1 MLNMK
6 SHSKQHAD
14 ANYLVVGL
22 GLTGFSAARYLMS
35 QGYRCRVQ
43 DTRDIPPY
51 FQALRTEFPLA
62 DIVKHSLDAEL
73 IAWADV
79 LVVSPGLS
87 IAQPEIAQAI
97 NLGKSV
103 IGDIE
108 LFSQAIT
115 DKPVIAITGSN
126 GKSTVTTLLGNM
138 IAADKKLVGVGGNLG
153 IPALD
158 LLQQPADYFVLELS
172 SYQLETT
179 QSLQPVAATVLN
191 LSEDHL
197 DRYDSYADYI
207 QAKLHI
213 YQNAKFCISNQDDET
228 TRHDSNDILFGLTAN
243 ATVDFGLVE
252 NDSGTWLA
260 HQGEPWIN
268 VNQLKI
274 SGRHN
279 WANCLAAMA
288 LANTLDISRDAI
300 INAMIE
306 FKGIPHRGEWIAEI
320 DGVEWVN
327 DTKATNVGAA
337 LASIEGRDRPII
349 LIAGGQ
355 SKNAD
360 MSVLYQAIKQQVK
373 LVLLMGVD
381 ADRIEQ
387 AWQSAA
393 PIERVDNM
401 AVAVARAN
409 QQAVSGDC
417 VLLAPACASFDM
429 YPKFEARGDDFSN
442 HVKQLQHDELLQG
455 GSKND

>member
-1 MLNMK
+1 MLNMNAQ
-6 SHSKQHAD
+6 SKQHAD

-51 FQALRTEFPLA
+51 FQALRTEFPSA
-62 DIVKHSLDAEL
+62 DIVKQPLNAEL
-73 IAWADV
+73 IDWADV

-87 IAQPEIAQAI
+87 ISQPEIVQAI
-97 NLGKSV
+97 DLGKSV

-108 LFSQAIT
+108 LFAQATT
-115 DKPVIAITGSN
+115 DKPVVAITGSN
-126 GKSTVTTLLGNM
+126 GKSTVTTLLGEM
-138 IAADKKLVGVGGNLG
+138 IAADSKSVGVGGNLG

-158 LLQQPADYFVLELS
+158 LLQQPADCFVLELS

-179 QSLQPVAATVLN
+179 QSLHPFAATVLN

-213 YQNAKFCISNQDDET
+213 YQNAKICISNQDDET
-228 TRHDSNDILFGLTAN
+228 TRHDSNDILFGLTTDGTAE
-243 ATVDFGLVE
+243 FGLAE

-260 HQGEPWIN
+260 HKGEAWVN
-268 VNQLKI
+268 VNRLKI

-288 LANTLDISRDAI
+288 LASTLDISRQAI
-300 INAMIE
+300 INALIE
-306 FKGIPHRGEWIAEI
+306 FKGIPHRSEWIAEI

-360 MSVLYQAIKQQVK
+360 MGVLYQVIKQKVK

-387 AWQSAA
+387 VWLGAA
-393 PIERVDNM
+393 AIERVDNM
-401 AVAVARAN
+401 ANAVARAN

-429 YPKFEARGDDFSN
+429 YPKFEARGDDFAK
-442 HVKQLQHDELLQG
+442 HVRQL
-455 GSKND
+455 KND

>member
-1 MLNMK
+1 MLNMNAQ
-6 SHSKQHAD
+6 SKQHAE

-22 GLTGFSAARYLMS
+22 GLTGFSVARYLIS

-51 FQALRTEFPLA
+51 FHALRAEFPSA
-62 DIVKHSLDAEL
+62 DIVKQPLNAEL
-73 IAWADV
+73 IDWSDV

-87 IAQPEIAQAI
+87 ISQPEIVQAI
-97 NLGKSV
+97 DLGKAV

-108 LFSQAIT
+108 LFAQATIG
-115 DKPVIAITGSN
+115 KPVVAITGSN
-126 GKSTVTTLLGNM
+126 GKSTVTTLLGEM
-138 IAADKKLVGVGGNLG
+138 IAADGKSVGVGGNLG

-158 LLQQPADYFVLELS
+158 LLHQPADYFVLELS

-197 DRYDSYADYI
+197 DRYNSYADYI

-213 YQNAKFCISNQDDET
+213 YQNAKICISNEDDET
-228 TRHDSNDILFGLTAN
+228 TRHNSNDILFGLSDNGA
-243 ATVDFGLVE
+243 AEFGLVK

-260 HQGEPWIN
+260 YKDEQWVN
-268 VNQLKI
+268 VNQLKVT
-274 SGRHN
+274 GRHN

-288 LANTLDISRDAI
+288 LACTLDISRQAI
-300 INAMIE
+300 IKAMIE
-306 FKGIPHRGEWIAEI
+306 FKGIPHRSEWIAEI

-360 MSVLYQAIKQQVK
+360 MGILYQSIKQQVK

-387 AWQSAA
+387 AWKGSA

-401 AVAVARAN
+401 ANAVVWAK
-409 QQAVSGDC
+409 QKAVSGDC

-429 YPKFEARGDDFSN
+429 YPNFEARGDDFAN
-442 HVKQLQHDELLQG
+442 HVRRLQHD
-455 GSKND
+455 

>member
-1 MLNMK
+1 MRNMN
-6 SHSKQHAD
+6 SQSNHHAD
-14 ANYLVVGL
+14 VNYLVVGL
-22 GLTGFSAARYLMS
+22 GLTGFSTARYLMS
-35 QGYRCRVQ
+35 LGYRCRVQ

-51 FQALRTEFPLA
+51 FQALHKAYPSA
-62 DIVKHSLDAEL
+62 DIVKQPLNAEL
-73 IAWADV
+73 ITWADV

-87 IAQPEIAQAI
+87 ISQPEIVQAI
-97 NLGKSV
+97 DLGKSV

-108 LFSQAIT
+108 LFAQATT

-126 GKSTVTTLLGNM
+126 GKSTVTTLLGEM
-138 IAADKKLVGVGGNLG
+138 TAADGKSVGVGGNLG

-213 YQNAKFCISNQDDET
+213 YQNAKICISNQDDET
-228 TRHDSNDILFGLTAN
+228 TRHNSNDILFGLTAN
-243 ATVDFGLVE
+243 GTAEFGLVE
-252 NDSGTWLA
+252 NDSGIWLA
-260 HQGEPWIN
+260 HKGEPWVN
-268 VNQLKI
+268 VNLLKI

-288 LANTLDISRDAI
+288 LASTLDISKQAI
-300 INAMIE
+300 IDVLVE
-306 FKGIPHRGEWIAEI
+306 FKGIPHRSEWIAEI

-360 MSVLYQAIKQQVK
+360 MSVLYEAIKQQVK

-381 ADRIEQ
+381 ADRIEKS
-387 AWQSAA
+387 WLGAA
-393 PIERVDNM
+393 PIERVANM
-401 AVAVARAN
+401 ENAVARAS
-409 QQAVSGDC
+409 QKAASGDC
-417 VLLAPACASFDM
+417 VLLAPACASLDM
-429 YPKFEARGDDFSN
+429 YPKFEARGDDFAY
-442 HVKQLQHDELLQG
+442 HVRQLRHD
-455 GSKND
+455 

>member
-1 MLNMK
+1 MLNMNA
-6 SHSKQHAD
+6 HSKQHAD

-22 GLTGFSAARYLMS
+22 GLTGYSAARYLIS
-35 QGYRCRVQ
+35 QGYVCRVQ

-51 FQALRTEFPLA
+51 FQALCTEFPSA
-62 DIVKHSLDAEL
+62 DIVKQSLNAEL
-73 IAWADV
+73 IDWADV

-87 IAQPEIAQAI
+87 IAQPEIVQAI
-97 NLGKSV
+97 ELGKSV

-108 LFSQAIT
+108 LFAQAT
-115 DKPVIAITGSN
+115 TSKPVVAITGSN

-138 IAADKKLVGVGGNLG
+138 IAADNKSVGVGGNLG

-158 LLQQPADYFVLELS
+158 LLQQPVDCFVLELS

-197 DRYDSYADYI
+197 DRYDGYADYV
-207 QAKLHI
+207 QTKLHI
-213 YQNAKFCISNQDDET
+213 YHNAKICISNQDDET
-228 TRHDSNDILFGLTAN
+228 TRHDSKDVLFGLMINGTA
-243 ATVDFGLVE
+243 DFGLVE
-252 NDSGTWLA
+252 NDSGTFLA
-260 HQGEPWIN
+260 HKGEAWIN
-268 VNQLKI
+268 VKQLKI

-300 INAMIE
+300 VNAMIE
-306 FKGIPHRGEWIAEI
+306 FKGIPHRSEWIAEI

-355 SKNAD
+355 SKKAD
-360 MSVLYQAIKQQVK
+360 MSVLYRAIKQQVK

-387 AWQSAA
+387 AWQGAA

-401 AVAVARAN
+401 ENAVIRAN
-409 QQAVSGDC
+409 KMAVNGDC

-429 YPKFEARGDDFSN
+429 YAKFEARGDDFAN
-442 HVKQLQHDELLQG
+442 HVRQLRHDEL
-455 GSKND
+455 KNV

>member
-1 MLNMK
+1 MLTMRTQLK
-6 SHSKQHAD
+6 HHAD
-14 ANYLVVGL
+14 VNYLVVGL
-22 GLTGFSAARYLMS
+22 GLSGFSAARYLIS
-35 QGYRCRVQ
+35 KGYRCRVQ

-51 FQALRTEFPLA
+51 FQALRTEFPST
-62 DIVKHSLDAEL
+62 DIVKKPLNEEL
-73 IAWADV
+73 IDWADV

-87 IAQPEIAQAI
+87 IAQPEIIQAI
-97 NLGKSV
+97 DLGKSV

-108 LFSQAIT
+108 LFAQASD
-115 DKPVIAITGSN
+115 DKPIVAITGSN
-126 GKSTVTTLLGNM
+126 GKSTVTTLLGEM
-138 IAADKKLVGVGGNLG
+138 IVADGKLVGVGGNLG

-179 QSLQPVAATVLN
+179 QSLKPVAATVLN

-207 QAKLHI
+207 QAKLHV
-213 YQNAKFCISNQDDET
+213 YQNAKTCISNQDDET
-228 TRHDSNDILFGLTAN
+228 TRHNSNDILFGLTTN
-243 ATVDFGLVE
+243 EKTNFGLIE
-252 NDSGTWLA
+252 NGSGTWLA
-260 HQGEPWIN
+260 NKGECWIN
-268 VNQLKI
+268 VNDLKI

-288 LANTLDISRDAI
+288 LASTLKVSRQAI
-300 INAMIE
+300 IKAMVE
-306 FKGIPHRGEWIAEI
+306 FKGIPHRSEWIAEI

-337 LASIEGRDRPII
+337 LASIEGRDRPVI

-360 MSVLYQAIKQQVK
+360 MSVLYKAIKQQVK

-381 ADRIEQ
+381 ADRIER
-387 AWQSAA
+387 AWSGAA

-401 AVAVARAN
+401 ANAISRAN
-409 QQAVSGDC
+409 QQAIDGDC

-429 YPKFEARGDDFSN
+429 YPKFEARGDDFAN
-442 HVKQLQHDELLQG
+442 HVRQLQHD
-455 GSKND
+455 

>member
-1 MLNMK
+1 MQNMNAQ
-6 SHSKQHAD
+6 SKQHAD

-35 QGYRCRVQ
+35 KGYRCRVQ

-51 FQALRTEFPLA
+51 FQALRSEFPSA
-62 DIVKHSLDAEL
+62 DIVKQPLNADL

-87 IAQPEIAQAI
+87 IAQPEIVQAI
-97 NLGKSV
+97 DLGKSV

-108 LFSQAIT
+108 LFAQAIT

-126 GKSTVTTLLGNM
+126 GKSTVTTLLGEM
-138 IAADKKLVGVGGNLG
+138 IAADSKSVGVGGNLG

-179 QSLQPVAATVLN
+179 KSLQPVAATVLN

-207 QAKLHI
+207 QAKHHV
-213 YQNAKFCISNQDDET
+213 YQNAKACISNEDDET

-243 ATVDFGLVE
+243 GAAEFGLVE

-260 HQGEPWIN
+260 HKGEPWVN
-268 VNQLKI
+268 VNQLNI

-288 LANTLDISRDAI
+288 LVSTLDIHKQSI
-300 INAMIE
+300 INAMIN
-306 FKGIPHRGEWIAEI
+306 FKGIPHRSEWIAEI

-387 AWQSAA
+387 SWQGAA

-401 AVAVARAN
+401 TNAVARAN
-409 QQAVSGDC
+409 QQSVSGDC

-429 YPKFEARGDDFSN
+429 YPNFEARGDDFADL
-442 HVKQLQHDELLQG
+442 VRQLRHDELQ
-455 GSKND
+455 ND